1 MENVDGNERPSG
13 SPFTNPETWKRGLV
27 MFLFMVAFG
36 IAQSLLFL
44 MTLVQF
50 VWLLFKQEPN
60 RPLAEFGRSLAAWLS
75 EAAGF
80 LTCATDEKP
89 FPWKGWPR
97 SA

>member
-1 MENVDGNERPSG
+1 METVDNNEKPSS
-13 SPFTNPETWKRGLV
+13 SPFTNPETWTRGLV
-27 MFLFMVAFG
+27 MLLFMAAFG
-36 IAQSLLFL
+36 IGQSLLFL

-60 RPLAEFGRSLAAWLS
+60 RPLAEFGKSLATWLS

-97 SA
+97 GA